1 MAAAYLQVKIGT
13 KERNSDWD
21 WSNSHGMLWKQN
33 GDITLRLLSEKSEN
47 DSRYDYKVNFSWEF
61 RTMTDISG
69 DDFYTAF

>member
-1 MAAAYLQVKIGT
+1 
-13 KERNSDWD
+13 
-21 WSNSHGMLWKQN
+21 MLWKQN

-61 RTMTDISG
+61 RTMTDIWG